1 MCKSTHCVLNYTLC
15 VRLYIVCEI
24 TVRSPFRLN
33 CGKKIPLSQFFYTS
47 AAIDASDKYQVCAP
61 PPTVKTGK
69 TLMIWRYEASKSD
82 PRSTLSLAEDCLRP
96 N

>member
-1 MCKSTHCVLNYTLC
+1 MYKGTQLSGVLFVL
-15 VRLYIVCEI
+15 IV
-24 TVRSPFRLN
+24 
-33 CGKKIPLSQFFYTS
+33 KKIPLSQFFYTS